1 MIVKPNRQERTVLL
15 VVICFAAGFAL
26 GTFFMSEQIKE
37 DVRVSEPE
45 KKDEV
50 VAEPAVKVD
59 EEDDTMSYF
68 SKLVD
73 EN

>member
-1 MIVKPNRQERTVLL
+1 
-15 VVICFAAGFAL
+15 
-26 GTFFMSEQIKE
+26 MSEQIKE